1 MRTGWKICDCSTWR
15 REDPKR
21 WILGSFQYLKLSKGW
36 VSRWWGQTLLGGAQQ
51 LNKGQRS
58 QNGIQFHLSIRNKLI
73 TLRVMEHWRK
83 LPRSVVAS
91 PFLEILKT
99 SLEAFLAIY
108 CREYFF
114 FCRDW
119 TRQSP
124 EVSFLWFCDSWN
136 SVWFEGRNPV
146 FFFFRGKMTE
156 KKKKGSYIKSSETLG
171 ANFYLATLVLKVPG
185 SLIMVQEHDF

>member
-114 FCRDW
+114 FAGIGLDNLQRSLSYDSVIPGILFDLKEGILC
-119 TRQSP
+119 
-124 EVSFLWFCDSWN
+124 FLF
-136 SVWFEGRNPV
+136 
-146 FFFFRGKMTE
+146 
-156 KKKKGSYIKSSETLG
+156 L
-171 ANFYLATLVLKVPG
+171 
-185 SLIMVQEHDF
+185 